1 MITALSPAAT
11 LRVAALVSL
20 SLLASCDRR
29 EIQSYS
35 VPKEP
40 STASPAGPQAPPTQA
55 PRALAVQWTLPEG
68 WKEIPTDEPMRLA
81 TIQAGED
88 QILISAFPGDVGG
101 TVANVNRWRGQ
112 LGLPQATEA
121 EILPTLKT
129 ETIGGTTVSNLRIV
143 SGTGTDMLAAIIA
156 PGDGKTWFA
165 KCTTSADN
173 ASKLQDQFAA
183 FSKTFRLAEGAT
195 PTPTPQPAPAGGLPS
210 DHPPIGK
217 PAVPA
222 DHPPISGAES
232 LPDRPRPNTES
243 GVLNRSVVWKSPADW
258 QAAPDPSGIAVS
270 AFDLMGT
277 GGAGRVTLTSLLGDG
292 GGPLSNI
299 NRWRGQLGLPP
310 VAALT
315 DQPTTDLGNGA
326 ILVHLRDATGAR
338 AMSAAIVPEGP
349 QTWFFK
355 LSGDAPVTDPA
366 KPEFERFV
374 REVGTAGVPK

>member
-20 SLLASCDRR
+20 SFLASCDRR
-29 EIQSYS
+29 EIHSYS

-40 STASPAGPQAPPTQA
+40 STAAPAGPQAPPTQA
-55 PRALAVQWTLPEG
+55 PRALAVQWTLPAG

-81 TIQAGED
+81 TIQAGEE

-121 EILPTLKT
+121 EILPSLKT

-143 SGTGTDMLAAIIA
+143 GGSGTDMLAAIIT

-165 KCTTSADN
+165 KCTAPAD
-173 ASKLQDQFAA
+173 AATKLQDEFAA
-183 FSKTFRLAEGAT
+183 FTKTFRLADGVT
-195 PTPTPQPAPAGGLPS
+195 PAPAPQPAPAGGLPS

-217 PAVPA
+217 PAIPA
-222 DHPPISGAES
+222 DHPPITGAES
-232 LPDRPRPNTES
+232 LPDQPRPNTES
-243 GVLNRSVVWKSPADW
+243 GVLNRSVVWKSPTEW
-258 QAAPDPSGIAVS
+258 QAAPDPSGIAVA
-270 AFDLMGT
+270 AFDLIGT
-277 GGAGRVTLTSLLGDG
+277 NGSGRVTLTSLLGDG

-299 NRWRGQLGLPP
+299 NRWRGQLDLPP
-310 VAALT
+310 VATLA
-315 DQPTTDLGNGA
+315 DQPSTDLGNGA
-326 ILVHLRDATGAR
+326 ILIHLRDATGAR
-338 AMSAAIVPEGP
+338 AMSAAIVPEGA